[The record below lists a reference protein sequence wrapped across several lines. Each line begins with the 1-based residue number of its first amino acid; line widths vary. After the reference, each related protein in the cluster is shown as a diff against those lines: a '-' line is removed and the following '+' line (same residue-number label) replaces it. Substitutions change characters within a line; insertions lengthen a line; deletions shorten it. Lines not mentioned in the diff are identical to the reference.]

1 MSYHIAINKDEHREM
16 GDCKSRQVLRREN
29 SAANERSKT
38 CWHRIFLIK
47 MNIVNWTESLMEVL

>member
-1 MSYHIAINKDEHREM
+1 M

-47 MNIVNWTESLMEVL
+47 MNIVNWTESLEVL